1 MGLLFVVLIVLAAIG
16 LAVLLMYMFEVWG
29 AVDEPEANAGAVEPA
44 APEASAMAAERDSG
58 AGRRPAHTAVDS
70 DGSTAVGDAPH
81 RAPAGGNGE

>member
-29 AVDEPEANAGAVEPA
+29 AVDEPEAGAGADEPA
-44 APEASAMAAERDSG
+44 APEASAMAADADSREG
-58 AGRRPAHTAVDS
+58 SRPVHTPVDS

-81 RAPAGGNGE
+81 RAPAGGEGE